1 MTGQAAC
8 GPNADDQ
15 YCARYWELSAE
26 VGRLRSECDY
36 PELAADRDRL
46 RELLDEVGTLAAN
59 APEDDA
65 FAVCEDI
72 AMRIAA
78 IDVPDDGRHPD
89 GCRCQFCLEDIRDA
103 ERDDVSVDIGSPEDG
118 DLDDCE
124 PTL

>member
-1 MTGQAAC
+1 MSAPELPC
-8 GPNADDQ
+8 GPNADDR

-26 VGRLRSECDY
+26 V
-36 PELAADRDRL
+36 DRL

-89 GCRCQFCLEDIRDA
+89 GCACQFCQED
-103 ERDDVSVDIGSPEDG
+103 EREERAREE
-118 DLDDCE
+118 LDDDTDNTVPDTE
-124 PTL
+124 GGF